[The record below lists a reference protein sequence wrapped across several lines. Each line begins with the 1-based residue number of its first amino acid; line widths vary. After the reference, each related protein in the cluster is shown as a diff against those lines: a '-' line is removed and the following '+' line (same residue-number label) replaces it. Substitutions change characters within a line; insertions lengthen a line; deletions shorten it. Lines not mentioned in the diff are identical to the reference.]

1 MQPAIILMQPD
12 NSGPFT
18 RDRDVLG
25 PVHSNPEVLMAFGER
40 FFHAQDDIRCGVY
53 VRVYRRHVRFGDEPS
68 RERRPSVGDFGV
80 GGWTQNFS
88 AKPFTGGGVSVQSS
102 PVQEVVDF
110 HATLTRREL
119 TDWRHPPLW
128 LPSDDD
134 CLFVSSPTSAG
145 HRWRPSCK

>member
-1 MQPAIILMQPD
+1 MRKMTFGAA
-12 NSGPFT
+12 FT
-18 RDRDVLG
+18 F
-25 PVHSNPEVLMAFGER
+25 AC
-40 FFHAQDDIRCGVY
+40 IGVTCASATSL
-53 VRVYRRHVRFGDEPS
+53 RVNDGH
-68 RERRPSVGDFGV
+68 SVGDFGV